1 LLRLEDEAPQ
11 EDEPGDHR
19 DDEDR
24 KLGRWHRRHGVGRR
38 RKPVSDG
45 RSHIDR
51 ATTAAVAA
59 TDLAGAL
66 SDTVS
71 VLDHGPDHRTERK
84 GRMTGRDEAGV
95 RVRRLAT
102 HDLGAAE
109 VTAIRTIL
117 DAAFASYDEE
127 EHFTEDDWLHALG
140 GTHVVVD
147 VDGEITSHA
156 AVVERELRV
165 ADRPLRTGYVEAV
178 GTAPD
183 RQARGF
189 GTIAMEAANEI
200 ITARF
205 EIGALG
211 TGRHAFYE
219 RLGWRRWR
227 GPLFAR
233 TPTGD
238 QRTPDDEGYILVLRT
253 PSTPV
258 DLDVTAPLVCDWRP
272 GDVW

>member
-1 LLRLEDEAPQ
+1 
-11 EDEPGDHR
+11 
-19 DDEDR
+19 
-24 KLGRWHRRHGVGRR
+24 VGRG

-45 RSHIDR
+45 RSDIDR
-51 ATTAAVAA
+51 ATTAAVPAA
-59 TDLAGAL
+59 HLASAL
-66 SDTVS
+66 PDTVS

-84 GRMTGRDEAGV
+84 GRMTDGNERGI
-95 RVRRLAT
+95 RIRRLGTA
-102 HDLGAAE
+102 DLDAAE
-109 VTAIRTIL
+109 VTAIRAIL
-117 DAAFASYDEE
+117 DAAFATDDEE

-178 GTAPD
+178 ATAPD
-183 RQARGF
+183 RQGRGF
-189 GTIAMEAANEI
+189 GTIAMEAVNEI
-200 ITARF
+200 IRARY
-205 EIGALG
+205 ELGVLG
-211 TGRHAFYE
+211 TGRQAFYE
-219 RLGWRRWR
+219 RLGWRPWR

-233 TPTGD
+233 TATGD
-238 QRTPDDEGYILVLRT
+238 ERTPDDEGYILVLTT

-258 DLDVTAPLVCDWRP
+258 DLDLTAPLTSGWRP